1 MIADAK
7 IKPVTADIIW
17 HGSAQGQTPFAFL
30 DHDGEAYSLRIVE
43 RGIDILRQIEGD
55 DCYIGQVDTVT
66 EAREFISLYA
76 SQLLDC

>member
-1 MIADAK
+1 
-7 IKPVTADIIW
+7 V
-17 HGSAQGQTPFAFL
+17 
-30 DHDGEAYSLRIVE
+30 
-43 RGIDILRQIEGD
+43 DILREIEGD

>member
-1 MIADAK
+1 MIADAN

-17 HGSAQGQTPFAFL
+17 HGIAQGQTPFAFL
-30 DHDGEAYSLRIVE
+30 DHDGQAYHLRIVE

-55 DCYIGQVDTVT
+55 DCYIAQVDTVT
-66 EAREFISLYA
+66 EAREFISVYA